1 MGKIIIMQGLPGS
14 GKSTRAQEIMERDGN
29 CVRVGRDQLRTML
42 HFDKFN
48 GKNEG
53 ITRDVQK
60 ATVEFL
66 LKKGKVVIIDDTNVQ
81 AGRIQAWKDFAK
93 EHNCDIQWERVET
106 PIEECIKRDAAREKP
121 VGKNVI
127 VAMAMQAG
135 LYPKPEK
142 GFVICD
148 LDGTLCDIEH
158 RRHFVKV
165 PEGQKK
171 DWKGFFA
178 NISGD
183 AVNEKV
189 RAMIEDAQG
198 VGGYEIAFVSGRP
211 DDHREVTERWLQRHV
226 LPYSVLLMRRAGDKR
241 PDTETKKDILD
252 TYFLNNGYKVA
263 YAIDDRPSVIRMW
276 AENGISVVD
285 VGDGIEF

>member
-1 MGKIIIMQGLPGS
+1 MSKLILMQGLPGS
-14 GKSTRAQEIMERDGN
+14 GKTTRAKEIMERDGN

-42 HFDKFN
+42 HFDKWN
-48 GKNEG
+48 GRNEG
-53 ITRDVQK
+53 ITKDV
-60 ATVEFL
+60 ANVVVDYL
-66 LKKGKVVIIDDTNVQ
+66 LKQGKVVIVDDTNIQ
-81 AGRIQAWKDFAK
+81 PSRIMAWKNFAK
-93 EHNCDIQWERVET
+93 ERGVTIQWERVDT

-121 VGKNVI
+121 VTKNVI

-148 LDGTLCDIEH
+148 LDGTLCDIKH
-158 RRHFVKV
+158 RLHFVQK
-165 PEGQKK
+165 PEGEKK
-171 DWKGFFA
+171 DWKGFFSG
-178 NISGD
+178 ISED
-183 AVNEKV
+183 SVNEKV
-189 RAMIEDAQG
+189 REMLEDAQKH
-198 VGGYEIAFVSGRP
+198 GGYEIAFVSGRP

-276 AENGISVVD
+276 GENGISVVD
-285 VGDGIEF
+285 VGDGVEF